1 MWPGF
6 EVATKNVVSGIFLNV
21 DCATKFVQTETI
33 LQQVER
39 MYKDKRMSKKE
50 IEDYF
55 DPARNDDKRTVVMTA
70 YNSKIYQIDGLT
82 FNENPE

>member
-21 DCATKFVQTETI
+21 DCATKFVQTRTI
-33 LQQVER
+33 LQMIDEMYHDQR
-39 MYKDKRMSKKE
+39 MNKKD

-55 DPARNDDKRTVVMTA
+55 DPSKDEKGQRTVVMTG
-70 YNSKIYQIDGLT
+70 YNSKIY
-82 FNENPE
+82 

>member
-1 MWPGF
+1 
-6 EVATKNVVSGIFLNV
+6 
-21 DCATKFVQTETI
+21 
-33 LQQVER
+33 
-39 MYKDKRMSKKE
+39 MYRDKRMSKKE